1 CDARVPHEGHRGH
14 EGGRGT
20 REGARRLEP
29 VAHRD
34 GARAAHRLREGGCAR
49 EARARGAPAAH
60 RRRPRGERPAARR
73 PRADPRPIADD
84 EGRCPELSRTLRI
97 AGEIVLALAGITFT
111 AQGLGLTHGVRSVM
125 NDRPEW
131 VAIGSG
137 LVVLAMVLLWQTTRR
152 RPA

>member
-1 CDARVPHEGHRGH
+1 MVSRLAEQI
-14 EGGRGT
+14 
-20 REGARRLEP
+20 ARLE
-29 VAHRD
+29 ALL
-34 GARAAHRLREGGCAR
+34 A
-49 EARARGAPAAH
+49 
-60 RRRPRGERPAARR
+60 
-73 PRADPRPIADD
+73 
-84 EGRCPELSRTLRI
+84 GRVWVI
-97 AGEIVLALAGITFT
+97 FALAGITFT